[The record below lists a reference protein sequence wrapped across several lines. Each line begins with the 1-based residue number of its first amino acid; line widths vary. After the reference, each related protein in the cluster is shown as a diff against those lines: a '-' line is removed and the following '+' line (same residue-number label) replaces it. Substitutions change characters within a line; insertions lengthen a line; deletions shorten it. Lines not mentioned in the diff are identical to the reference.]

1 LRSSQI
7 RHPSFVTRF
16 RSLERVREISQVAV
30 RHGFGYFFERHRL
43 QSLLPIVRRK
53 RPPLPAQRGR
63 HIREML
69 DELGPTFIKFGQ
81 LLSTRP
87 DIVPADVVNELVK
100 LQDEVS
106 PVPFSAVEDVV
117 RQELGI
123 SVQQAFESFETE
135 PLASASIGQVHGAVL
150 PGGRRVVVK
159 VQRPDAAKLIRRD
172 IDLLIQFAE
181 VLEGRVELGFSPAD
195 VVQEFSHS
203 IGRELDYGLEARNAM
218 RFAVN
223 FRDSAT
229 VTLPDVYRPYCT
241 NKLLTMER
249 IDGPTLNAPEVAA
262 LPPEERRLLAEHIVE
277 CWFKQ
282 VLHDGFVHADPH
294 PANIVHLGAG
304 RFGLIDFGMT
314 GALRSDDLEEGTKLF
329 QSVMHSDLSGIK
341 RSLRR
346 LGVQWSP
353 SADDLVTE
361 VIEEN
366 FGRYFGV
373 SLADIDVGSLIHQI
387 FDVVYSLHLRLP
399 SRFLALYKAALT
411 LEGVV
416 SQLAPDLNLFAV
428 GRRLSNELRRKLA
441 EPSKIAGRVRRRTS
455 EYAQVLG
462 EYPFLIHDLME
473 EMHAGELEIKYR
485 HTGLED
491 VIHRLDLITNRV
503 VVALVSISLGATGT
517 AVSILVEGGP
527 HFAGLSVWGLPGFAG
542 SFFFGLWLIYAILR
556 TGRL

>member
-1 LRSSQI
+1 M
-7 RHPSFVTRF
+7 
-16 RSLERVREISQVAV
+16 REISQVAV

-53 RPPLPAQRGR
+53 RPPLPPQRGR

-69 DELGPTFIKFGQ
+69 DELGPTFVKFGQ

-87 DIVPADVVNELVK
+87 DIVPADVVSELVK

-106 PVPFSAVEDVV
+106 PVPFSAVEEVV

-150 PGGRRVVVK
+150 PGGKRVVVK
-159 VQRPDAAKLIRRD
+159 VQRPEAARLIRRD

-181 VLEGRVELGFSPAD
+181 VLEGRVDLGFAPAE
-195 VVQEFSHS
+195 VVQEFARS

-218 RFAVN
+218 RFALN
-223 FRDSAT
+223 FQDSDT
-229 VTLPDVYRPYCT
+229 VILPDVYRPYCT
-241 NKLLTMER
+241 NKLLTMQR
-249 IDGPTLNAPEVAA
+249 IDGPTLNAPEVTA
-262 LPPEERRLLAEHIVE
+262 LPPQERRLLAEHIVE

-294 PANIVHLGAG
+294 PANIVHLGEG

-314 GALRSDDLEEGTKLF
+314 GTLRSDDLEEGTKLF
-329 QSVMHSDLSGIK
+329 QSVMHSDLPGIK

-346 LGVQWSP
+346 LGVQWSL

-373 SLADIDVGSLIHQI
+373 SLADVDVGSLIHQI

-416 SQLAPDLNLFAV
+416 TQLAPDLNLFAV

-441 EPSKIAGRVRRRTS
+441 EPSKMAGRVRRRTS
-455 EYAQVLG
+455 EYARVLG
-462 EYPFLIHDLME
+462 DYPFLVHDLME

-491 VIHRLDLITNRV
+491 VIHRLDLITNRL

-517 AVSILVEGGP
+517 AVSILIEGGP

-542 SFFFGLWLIYAILR
+542 SFLFGLWLIYAILR

>member
-1 LRSSQI
+1 M
-7 RHPSFVTRF
+7 
-16 RSLERVREISQVAV
+16 REISQVAV

-53 RPPLPAQRGR
+53 RPPLPPQRGR

-69 DELGPTFIKFGQ
+69 DELGPTFVKFGQ

-87 DIVPADVVNELVK
+87 DIVPADVVSELVK

-106 PVPFSAVEDVV
+106 PVPFSAVEEVV

-150 PGGRRVVVK
+150 PGGKRVVVK
-159 VQRPDAAKLIRRD
+159 VQRPEAARLIRRD

-181 VLEGRVELGFSPAD
+181 VLEGRVDLGFAPAE
-195 VVQEFSHS
+195 VVQEFARS

-218 RFAVN
+218 RFALN
-223 FRDSAT
+223 FQDSDT
-229 VTLPDVYRPYCT
+229 VILPDVYRPYCT
-241 NKLLTMER
+241 NKLLTMQR
-249 IDGPTLNAPEVAA
+249 IDGPTLNAPEVTA
-262 LPPEERRLLAEHIVE
+262 LPPQERRLLAEHIVE

-294 PANIVHLGAG
+294 PANIVHLGEG

-314 GALRSDDLEEGTKLF
+314 GTLRSDDLEEGTKLF
-329 QSVMHSDLSGIK
+329 QSVMHSDLPGIK

-373 SLADIDVGSLIHQI
+373 SLADVDVGSLIHQI

-416 SQLAPDLNLFAV
+416 TQLAPDLNLFAV

-441 EPSKIAGRVRRRTS
+441 EPSKMAGRVRRRTS
-455 EYAQVLG
+455 EYARVLG
-462 EYPFLIHDLME
+462 DYPFLVHDLME

-491 VIHRLDLITNRV
+491 VIHRLDLITNRL

-517 AVSILVEGGP
+517 AVSILIEGGP

-542 SFFFGLWLIYAILR
+542 SFLFGLWLIYAILR